1 MSKLTVNR
9 PFFMLNPKSYLYG
22 EELLELALVA
32 DELAKENPEVT
43 IFVTSPFSDLLNI
56 ASQTENVIVTAQHI
70 DGIEP
75 GRGMGHVLPES
86 VYGAGARATFLN
98 HAERQ
103 LSFSELA
110 KAIDRA
116 DSLGMLTVVCA
127 DSLKEACAIATL
139 DPDIILC
146 EPTELIGTG
155 QTSDEAY
162 VLKTNEAVKE
172 VSPDTLMMQAAGIST
187 ADDVHGVISLGAD
200 GTGCTSGIVKAD
212 DPKQMLIDM
221 VYAAIEASGKEEI
234 DDSL

>member
-1 MSKLTVNR
+1 MSKPKVNT

-32 DELAKENPEVT
+32 DELAKENPEIS
-43 IFVTSPFSDLLNI
+43 IFVTSPFADLSNV

-86 VYGAGARATFLN
+86 VHYAGARATFLN
-98 HAERQ
+98 HAERP
-103 LSFSELA
+103 LSFSDLV
-110 KAIDRA
+110 KAVDRA
-116 DSLGMLTVVCA
+116 NDLEIVTVVCA
-127 DSLKEACAIATL
+127 DSLKEARAIATL
-139 DPDIILC
+139 KPDIILC

-155 QTSDEAY
+155 QTSDESY

-172 VSPDTLMMQAAGIST
+172 VSPETLVMQAAGIST
-187 ADDVHGVISLGAD
+187 ADDVHNVISLGAD

-221 VYAAIEASGKEEI
+221 VNSAIEASKKE
-234 DDSL
+234 